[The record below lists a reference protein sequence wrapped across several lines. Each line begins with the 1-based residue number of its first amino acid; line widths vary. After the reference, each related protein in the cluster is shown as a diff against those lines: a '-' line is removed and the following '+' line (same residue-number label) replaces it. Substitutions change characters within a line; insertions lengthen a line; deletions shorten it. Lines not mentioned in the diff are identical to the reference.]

1 MADILESPYLPLSLL
16 AIWVVVTVLHYQRV
30 GAWRGFCEE
39 QKRTDTSSAFIGNT
53 AGPDIS
59 SLEAAYAKCLNA
71 NPYQDREAFADSIRM
86 EQEEKQKH
94 RERLPALLNRGVND
108 SAETELESA
117 QTDHK

>member
-30 GAWRGFCEE
+30 EAWRGFCEE
-39 QKRTDTSSAFIGNT
+39 QIMADTASALISNT
-53 AGPDIS
+53 AGPDIP
-59 SLEAAYAKCLNA
+59 SLDTANSKCLNA

-86 EQEEKQKH
+86 GQEEKQKH

-108 SAETELESA
+108 SAETELESS
-117 QTDHK
+117 QTGHK